1 MNKVDTIEIYK
12 KEDGTFLAKSEE
24 YLVEAEGAD
33 VADAIYKLSGE
44 LREFGKHAFDA
55 IKDEM

>member
-1 MNKVDTIEIYK
+1 MEKVDNVEVYE
-12 KEDGTFLAKSEE
+12 KEDGSFLAKSEE